1 MLITAQ
7 LSLRKSSHIML
18 IEGVQGRRR
27 CATGAGPADVLRLA
41 CLSAGATAWGTRVLK
56 VDRRAL
62 EAEQRVQQPARAGEE
77 RMLYSCGAP
86 MTGVDLRV
94 VNPDTAEE
102 RRREGE
108 VGEIWLSS
116 PCVTVGYYNQP
127 QLNREIFGV
136 RT

>member
-1 MLITAQ
+1 M
-7 LSLRKSSHIML
+7 
-18 IEGVQGRRR
+18 
-27 CATGAGPADVLRLA
+27 
-41 CLSAGATAWGTRVLK
+41 
-56 VDRRAL
+56 DRRAL
-62 EAEQRVQQPARAGEE
+62 ETEQRVQQPARAGDE
-77 RMLYSCGAP
+77 RMLYSCGTP
-86 MTGVDLRV
+86 MIGVDLRIV
-94 VNPDTAEE
+94 SPDTAQE